1 MFTRKALSRGAQLA
15 ARQQGC
21 SKLAQ
26 RRGYAAAAATAT
38 PSSTPASFTYDT
50 SDIAGVKV
58 ATRDSHGPTT
68 KLAVVA
74 KAGTRYQPAPGLT
87 VGLEEF
93 AFKNTLK
100 RSALLI
106 TREAELLGGQLLAYH
121 TREALVLEAR
131 FLRDDIPYFAELLAE
146 VISQTKYTT
155 HEFHEDIE
163 RVIHLKQARL
173 AGDVSALALDAAHSV
188 AFHKGLGAS
197 QYPTPSV
204 NYKSY
209 TNEHSIAS
217 FAEAVYA
224 KPNIALVADGAST
237 NALSRWTEQ
246 FFKNVPASSN
256 SSVTLNTEAT
266 KYFGGEQRIAHS
278 GGSSLV
284 IAFPGSSFG
293 TFKPEVAV
301 LSALLGGQ
309 PNVKWSPGFNLLSKA
324 NAATPGATSTATNL
338 AYSDA
343 GLLTIQITG
352 SAGAVNAH
360 AKQAAAALKSISE
373 GKVSKEDL
381 TKAIAKAKFD
391 ALEAS
396 QSGVSTLLSAGTGI
410 IHTGKPFQIVET
422 VKSIDGV
429 TAEKLKTAAKSLVD
443 GKASVAAVGDLHQLP
458 FAEELGLTV

>member
-26 RRGYAAAAATAT
+26 RRGYAAAATS
-38 PSSTPASFTYDT
+38 SSTPASFAYDT
-50 SDIAGVKV
+50 STVAGIKV

-74 KAGTRYQPAPGLT
+74 KAGTRYEPAPGLT
-87 VGLEEF
+87 AGLEEF
-93 AFKNTLK
+93 AFKKTDK

-155 HEFHEDIE
+155 HEFQEDVD
-163 RVIHLKQARL
+163 RVIHVKQAKL
-173 AGDVSALALDAAHSV
+173 AGDASTVALDAAHAV

-197 QYPTPSV
+197 EYPTPTS

-209 TNEHSIAS
+209 TNEHSIAD
-217 FAEAVYA
+217 FAGAAYT
-224 KPNIALVADGAST
+224 KSNIALVADGAST
-237 NALSRWTEQ
+237 NVLSRWTES
-246 FFKNVPASSN
+246 FFKNVPASST
-256 SSVTLNTEAT
+256 SSTTLNAEAT
-266 KYFGGEQRIAHS
+266 QYYGGEHRIAHP
-278 GGSSLV
+278 GGSSFV

-293 TFKPEVAV
+293 TFKPEIAV
-301 LSALLGGQ
+301 LSALLGGR
-309 PNVKWSPGFNLLSKA
+309 PNVKWSPGFSLLSKA
-324 NAATPGATSTATNL
+324 NGANPGAISAATNL
-338 AYSDA
+338 SYSDA
-343 GLLTIQITG
+343 GLFTIQIKG
-352 SAGAVNAH
+352 AAGAVGSH
-360 AKQAAAALKSISE
+360 AKEAALALKSISE
-373 GKVSKEDL
+373 GKTTKEDL

-391 ALEAS
+391 ALVAS
-396 QSGVSTLLSAGTGI
+396 ESGVETLLSAGSGI
-410 IHTGKPFQIVET
+410 VHTGKPYQVIET

-429 TAEKLKTAAKSLVD
+429 TAEKLKAAAKSLLD
-443 GKASVAAVGDLHQLP
+443 GKASVAAVGDLFKLP
-458 FAEELGLTV
+458 YAADLGLTV